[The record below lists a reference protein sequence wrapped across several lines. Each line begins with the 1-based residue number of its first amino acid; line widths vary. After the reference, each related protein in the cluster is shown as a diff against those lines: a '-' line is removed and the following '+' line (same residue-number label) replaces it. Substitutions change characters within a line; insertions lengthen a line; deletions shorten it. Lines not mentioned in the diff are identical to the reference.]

1 MEYYRFYNLLSY
13 WIYFW
18 FVLYIKKIITIN
30 PLIIFISVFV
40 LYDVI
45 QFKLNFINP
54 VPTEPDTPVRTLR
67 YILAILMHLIPL
79 IYLIITYKYNKANL
93 EKEVLFTVILFIV
106 YLFYLK
112 CNNYTFFTIYDNN
125 TNLTELSSKTMDE
138 YINLRFFNKVIF
150 AILIILKIYI
160 TYVII
165 KTLYKKYIKN
175 K

>member
-40 LYDVI
+40 LYDLVI
-45 QFKLNFINP
+45 FKLNFINP
-54 VPTEPDTPVRTLR
+54 VPTETDTTVRTLR
-67 YILAILMHLIPL
+67 YILAILMHIIPL
-79 IYLIITYKYNKANL
+79 IYLIFTYKYNKTNL
-93 EKEVLFTVILFIV
+93 GKEVVFTLILLIV

-112 CNNYTFFTIYDNN
+112 YNNYTVLTIYNN
-125 TNLTELSSKTMDE
+125 KTNLIELSTKTMDE
-138 YINLRFFNKVIF
+138 YISLRFFNKVIF
-150 AILIILKIYI
+150 SILVILKIYI
-160 TYVII
+160 TYLII